1 MKLPINFEQFSKDPV
16 KGLFFLV
23 ILAVGY
29 LYVDNRMNYTAQ
41 IENCGVQVRELSQKI
56 DVLEIMLHR
65 SDSTLARA
73 TAKLEMLNE
82 INLQK

>member
-29 LYVDNRMNYTAQ
+29 LYVDNRMNYTSQ
-41 IENCGVQVRELSQKI
+41 IENCGIQVQELSQKI
-56 DVLEIMLHR
+56 DVLEIKLHR

-82 INLQK
+82 INSKK

>member
-23 ILAVGY
+23 ICAVGY
-29 LYVDNRMNYTAQ
+29 LYVDNRINYTNQ
-41 IENCGVQVRELSQKI
+41 IENCSQEVHTLSAKI
-56 DVLEIMLHR
+56 DILDEKLHK

-82 INLQK
+82 LNQKK